1 MSWQLQEAKA
11 RFSEVVEASLRE
23 GPQWITRR
31 GKETAVLVSAE
42 EWTRTKE
49 EARAGLKELLLEA
62 GPRFELELPK
72 RGHLHSRKAG

>member
-1 MSWQLQEAKA
+1 MNWQLQEAKA

-42 EWTRTKE
+42 QWRRTKE
-49 EARAGLKELLLEA
+49 AARPGLKELLLEDES
-62 GPRFELELPK
+62 RFEMKLPE
-72 RGHLHSRKAG
+72 RGQLRSRKAG

>member
-11 RFSEVVEASLRE
+11 RLSEVVEASLRE

-42 EWTRTKE
+42 EWRRVKE
-49 EARAGLKELLLEA
+49 DTRAGLKELLLDDRN
-62 GPRFELELPK
+62 RFELPVPE
-72 RGHLHSRKAG
+72 RGHLRSRLAG